1 MRFACDTGGTFTDL
15 MIEDETGALHMFKAP
30 TTPANPILGVL
41 DSVQAAAD
49 AFGMSRHDLLA
60 KGQIFIHG
68 TTRAINAIVTGT
80 TARTALLTTRGNP
93 DVLVFREGGRIEP
106 FNFKVPYPEPYIP
119 RHLTF
124 EITERVGATGEVV
137 TALDE
142 ASVREAIGRLKAEGV
157 EAVAVSFL
165 WSIANPAHELRV
177 GEMLAEL
184 LPGIP
189 VTLSHQINPIIREY
203 RRTSSAAIDA
213 SLKPLMGAYM
223 RNLAS
228 SLKDA
233 GFPGRVLVVT
243 SQGGVMDADEIA
255 LAPIHSINSG
265 PAMAPVAGRY
275 YAGMDADTQTA
286 IVADTGGTTYDVSL
300 IRGGRIP
307 WSRETWIGQPFR
319 GHMTGFPS
327 VDVKSVGAGGGSIAS
342 VDAGGM
348 LRVGPKSAGAVPG
361 PVCYGRGGTEPTV
374 TDAALALGYLDP
386 ENFLGGAMALDLAAA
401 RSAIETRV
409 ARPLGLSIEDAAAAI
424 MDVVTQNMVNAIDD
438 LTVKQGIDPSRAVLI
453 GGGGAAGFNTA
464 LIGKRLNCPTAIIPE
479 TGAALSAAGAL
490 ISDLSRHFN
499 ITRHISTDKFS
510 YGLANQVLA
519 ELQARCEAFVA
530 SAGEEVIGHSIEYSI
545 EGHYPSQVWDIE
557 APLHAAK
564 LHDQKDLDRL
574 VDSFHAAHEE
584 LFAFADR
591 GAHIEIVGW
600 QAHVRCRLRDRGTGR
615 VSKEMAVARG
625 QETRKCYFPGHGY
638 VDAPVSVFDL
648 LDEGWRASGPAIVES
663 SLTTVVVNPG
673 VEVVKAAS
681 GSLIMNLA
689 EMK

>member
-15 MIEDETGALHMFKAP
+15 LVEDETGALHMFKAP
-30 TTPANPILGVL
+30 TTPASPIVGVL
-41 DSVQAAAD
+41 DSVQVAAD
-49 AFGMSRHDLLA
+49 AFGMSRHDLMA

-124 EITERVGATGEVV
+124 EITERVGAKGEVV
-137 TALDE
+137 TALEE
-142 ASVREAIGRLKAEGV
+142 ASVHKAIERLKAEGV

-165 WSIANPAHELRV
+165 WSIANPAHERRV
-177 GEMLAEL
+177 GEMLAEF
-184 LPGIP
+184 LPGVP
-189 VTLSHQINPIIREY
+189 FTLSHEINPIIREY

-213 SLKPLMGAYM
+213 SLKPLMGTYM
-223 RNLAS
+223 RNLES
-228 SLKDA
+228 SLKEA
-233 GFPGRVLVVT
+233 GFAGRVLVVT
-243 SQGGVMDADEIA
+243 SQGGVMDAGEIA

-386 ENFLGGAMALDLAAA
+386 ENFLGGAMALDVAAA
-401 RSAIETRV
+401 RSAIESRV
-409 ARPLGLSIEDAAAAI
+409 AKPLGLSIEDAAAAM

-438 LTVKQGIDPSRAVLI
+438 LTVKQGIDPSKAVLI

-464 LIGKRLNCPTAIIPE
+464 LIAKRLNCPTAIIPE

-499 ITRHISTDKFS
+499 ITRHISTDNFS
-510 YGLANQVLA
+510 FGLANQVLA
-519 ELQARCEAFVA
+519 ELRAKCDAFIEM
-530 SAGEEVIGHSIEYSI
+530 AGDEVIGHSIEYSI

-557 APLHAAK
+557 APMQVTKFHV
-564 LHDQKDLDRL
+564 QEDLDRL
-574 VDSFHAAHEE
+574 VENFHAAHEE

-615 VSKEMAVARG
+615 VSKEMAVAKG
-625 QETRKCYFPGHGY
+625 AATRKCYFPGHGY

-648 LDEGWRASGPAIVES
+648 LDEGWRAKGPAIVES

-673 VEVVKAAS
+673 VEVVKTAS

>member
-15 MIEDETGALHMFKAP
+15 MIEDETGALHMFKAQ

-41 DSVQAAAD
+41 DSVQVAAD

-124 EITERVGATGEVV
+124 EITERIGATGEVV

-177 GEMLAEL
+177 GEMLVEL

-275 YAGMDADTQTA
+275 YAGMDADIQTA

-409 ARPLGLSIEDAAAAI
+409 ARPLGLSVEDAAAAI

-530 SAGEEVIGHSIEYSI
+530 SAGEEAIGHSIEYSI

>member
-15 MIEDETGALHMFKAP
+15 IIEDESGALHMFKAP
-30 TTPANPILGVL
+30 TTPENPITGVL
-41 DSVQAAAD
+41 DSVEVAANAL
-49 AFGMSRHDLLA
+49 GVTRQDLLA
-60 KGQIFIHG
+60 KGKIFIHG

-80 TARTALLTTRGNP
+80 TARTALLTTKGNP

-124 EITERVGATGEVV
+124 EIDERVGTTGEIV
-137 TALDE
+137 TPLDE
-142 ASVREAIGRLKAEGV
+142 GSVTKAIQRLKAEGV

-177 GEMLAEL
+177 GEMLADL

-213 SLKPLMGAYM
+213 SLKPLMGSYM
-223 RNLAS
+223 RNLAQ
-228 SLKDA
+228 SLKEA

-243 SQGGVMDADEIA
+243 SQGGVMDAEEIA

-275 YAGMDADTQTA
+275 YAGMDADMQTA

-386 ENFLGGAMALDLAAA
+386 ENFLGGAMALDLKAA
-401 RSAIETRV
+401 RAAVESRV
-409 ARPLGLSIEDAAAAI
+409 AKPLGLSIEEAAAAI

-453 GGGGAAGFNTA
+453 GGGGAAGFNTT

-510 YGLANQVLA
+510 FSLANQVLA
-519 ELQARCEAFVA
+519 ELKAKCDAFVA
-530 SAGEEVIGHSIEYSI
+530 AAGEEVIGHSVEYSI

-557 APLHAAK
+557 APLHAAR
-564 LHDQKDLDRL
+564 LDGEKDLKQ
-574 VDSFHAAHEE
+574 VIDSFHAAHEE

-591 GAHIEIVGW
+591 DAHIEIVGW
-600 QAHVRCRLRDRGTGR
+600 QAHVRCQLRDRGTGR
-615 VSKEMAVARG
+615 VSKELAAARG
-625 QETRKCYFPGHGY
+625 REMRRCYFPGHGH
-638 VDAPVSVFDL
+638 VEAPVSVLDL
-648 LDEGWRASGPAIVES
+648 LDAGWRATGPAIVES

-673 VEVVKAAS
+673 VEVVKTAS

-689 EMK
+689 EMN

>member
-15 MIEDETGALHMFKAP
+15 MIEDETGALHMFKAQ

-41 DSVQAAAD
+41 DSVQVAAD

-124 EITERVGATGEVV
+124 EITERIGATGEVV

-177 GEMLAEL
+177 GEMLVEL

-275 YAGMDADTQTA
+275 YAGMDADIQTA

-530 SAGEEVIGHSIEYSI
+530 SAGEEAIGHSIEYSI

>member
-15 MIEDETGALHMFKAP
+15 IVEDEAGALHMFKAP
-30 TTPANPILGVL
+30 TTPENPITGVL
-41 DSVQAAAD
+41 DSVQVAANAM
-49 AFGMSRHDLLA
+49 GITRHDLLS
-60 KGQIFIHG
+60 KGKIFIHG

-80 TARTALLTTRGNP
+80 TARTALLTTKGNP

-124 EITERVGATGEVV
+124 EIEERVGTTGEIV

-142 ASVREAIGRLKAEGV
+142 GSVRDAIQRLKAEGV

-213 SLKPLMGAYM
+213 SLKPLMGSYM
-223 RNLAS
+223 RNLAQ
-228 SLKDA
+228 SLKEA

-243 SQGGVMDADEIA
+243 SQGGVMDAEEIA

-275 YAGMDADTQTA
+275 YAGMDADMQTA

-386 ENFLGGAMALDLAAA
+386 ENFLGGAMALDLKAA
-401 RSAIETRV
+401 RAAIESRV
-409 ARPLGLSIEDAAAAI
+409 AKPLSLSIEEAAAAI

-438 LTVKQGIDPSRAVLI
+438 LTVKQGIDPSKAVLI
-453 GGGGAAGFNTA
+453 GGGGAAGFNTT

-499 ITRHISTDKFS
+499 ITKHISTDKFS
-510 YGLANQVLA
+510 FPLANQVLA
-519 ELQARCEAFVA
+519 ELKAKCDAFVA
-530 SAGEEVIGHSIEYSI
+530 AAGEEVIGHSVEYSI

-557 APLHAAK
+557 APLHSAK
-564 LHDQKDLDRL
+564 LEGEKDLRK
-574 VDSFHAAHEE
+574 VIDSFHAAHEE

-600 QAHVRCRLRDRGTGR
+600 QAHVRCQLRDRGTGR
-615 VSKEMAVARG
+615 VSKELAAANGRNM
-625 QETRKCYFPGHGY
+625 RKCYFPGHGH
-638 VDAPVSVFDL
+638 VEAPVSV
-648 LDEGWRASGPAIVES
+648 LDRLDAGWRAKGPAIVES

-673 VEVVKAAS
+673 VQVVKTAS

-689 EMK
+689 EMN

>member
-15 MIEDETGALHMFKAP
+15 MIEDETGALHMFKAA
-30 TTPANPILGVL
+30 TTPENPILGVL
-41 DSVQAAAD
+41 DSVQVAAD
-49 AFGMSRHDLLA
+49 AFGMKRQDLLA
-60 KGQIFIHG
+60 KGKIFIHG

-80 TARTALLTTRGNP
+80 TARTALLTTKGNP

-106 FNFKVPYPEPYIP
+106 FNFKVPYPEPYVP

-124 EITERVGATGEVV
+124 EITERVGAAGEVV
-137 TALDE
+137 TPLDE
-142 ASVREAIGRLKAEGV
+142 ASVRAAITRLKEEGV
-157 EAVAVSFL
+157 EAVAVSLL

-177 GEMLAEL
+177 GEMLDEL

-189 VTLSHQINPIIREY
+189 VTLSHQLNPIIREY

-223 RNLAS
+223 RNLAA

-233 GFPGRVLVVT
+233 GFLGRVLVVT
-243 SQGGVMDADEIA
+243 SQGGVMDAEEIA

-275 YAGMDADTQTA
+275 YAGMDAATQTA

-361 PVCYGRGGTEPTV
+361 PASYGRGGTQPTV

-386 ENFLGGAMALDLAAA
+386 ENFLGGAMMLDLAAA
-401 RSAIETRV
+401 KTAIDMHV
-409 ARPLGLSIEDAAAAI
+409 AKPLGLSIEDAAAAI
-424 MDVVTQNMVNAIDD
+424 MDVATQNMVNAIDD
-438 LTVKQGIDPSRAVLI
+438 LTVKQGIDPSKAVLI

-464 LIGKRLNCPTAIIPE
+464 LIGKRLNCATAIIPE

-510 YGLANQVLA
+510 FDLANQVLS
-519 ELQARCEAFVA
+519 ELQAKCAAFVA
-530 SAGEEVIGHSIEYSI
+530 AAGEEVISHSVEYSF
-545 EGHYPSQVWDIE
+545 EGHYTSQVWDIE
-557 APLHAAK
+557 APLHAATLK
-564 LHDQKDLDRL
+564 GEADLQRL

-584 LFAFADR
+584 LFAFADH
-591 GAHIEIVGW
+591 GARIEIVGW
-600 QAHVRCRLRDRGTGR
+600 QAHVRCQLRDRGTGR
-615 VSKEMAVARG
+615 VSKELAVARG
-625 QETRKCYFPGHGY
+625 RNTRRCYFPGHGH

-648 LDEGWRASGPAIVES
+648 VDEGWRATGPAIVES

-673 VEVVKAAS
+673 VEVTKTAS
-681 GSLIMNLA
+681 GSLIMNLT
-689 EMK
+689 EMN

>member
-15 MIEDETGALHMFKAP
+15 MVEDENGSLHMFKAP
-30 TTPANPILGVL
+30 TTPENPITGVL

-49 AFGMSRHDLLA
+49 AFGVTRHDLLSR
-60 KGQIFIHG
+60 GQIFIHG
-68 TTRAINAIVTGT
+68 TTRAINAIITGT
-80 TARTALLTTRGNP
+80 TARTALLTTKGNP

-124 EITERVGATGEVV
+124 EIAERIGATGEVV

-142 ASVREAIGRLKAEGV
+142 SSVRAAVERLKAEGV

-177 GEMLAEL
+177 GEMLEEL

-223 RNLAS
+223 RNLTA

-233 GFPGRVLVVT
+233 GFAGRVLVVT
-243 SQGGVMDADEIA
+243 SQGGVMDAEEIA

-275 YAGMDADTQTA
+275 YAGMDADMQTA

-307 WSRETWIGQPFR
+307 WSRETWIGQVFR

-386 ENFLGGAMALDLAAA
+386 ENFLGGAMALDRAAA
-401 RSAIETRV
+401 RAAIETRV
-409 ARPLGLSIEDAAAAI
+409 AKPLGLSVEDAAAAI

-438 LTVKQGIDPSRAVLI
+438 LTVKQGIDPSKAVLI

-464 LIGKRLNCPTAIIPE
+464 LIGKRLNCPTAIVPE

-490 ISDLSRHFN
+490 ISDLARHFN

-510 YGLANQVLA
+510 FDLANQVLA
-519 ELQARCEAFVA
+519 ELKARCDAFVA
-530 SAGEEVIGHSIEYSI
+530 AAGEEVVGHTVEYSI

-557 APLHAAK
+557 APLHSAK
-564 LHDQKDLDRL
+564 LAGEGDLVRL
-574 VDSFHAAHEE
+574 IDGFHAAHED

-591 GAHIEIVGW
+591 GAHIEIVSW
-600 QAHVRCRLRDRGTGR
+600 QAHVRCQLRDRGTGR
-615 VSKEMAVARG
+615 VSKELAVARG
-625 QETRKCYFPGHGY
+625 ANTRKCYFPGHGY
-638 VDAPVSVFDL
+638 VEAPVSVFDL
-648 LDEGWRASGPAIVES
+648 LDEGWRAKGPAIVES

-673 VEVVKAAS
+673 VEVVKRAS
-681 GSLIMNLA
+681 GSLIMNLTG
-689 EMK
+689 MN

>member
-15 MIEDETGALHMFKAP
+15 LVEDEAGALHMFKAQ

-41 DSVQAAAD
+41 DSVQVAAD
-49 AFGMSRHDLLA
+49 ALGMTRLDLLA

-80 TARTALLTTRGNP
+80 TARTALLTTKGNP
-93 DVLVFREGGRIEP
+93 DVLFFREGGRIEP
-106 FNFKVPYPEPYIP
+106 FNFRVPYPEPYIP

-124 EITERVGATGEVV
+124 EITERIGATGEVV
-137 TALDE
+137 TALEEDSIL
-142 ASVREAIGRLKAEGV
+142 AAIKRLKEERV
-157 EAVAVSFL
+157 EAVAVSLL
-165 WSIANPAHELRV
+165 WSVANPAHEIRV
-177 GEMLAEL
+177 GELLAEH
-184 LPGIP
+184 LPGVP

-223 RNLAS
+223 RNLAA
-228 SLKDA
+228 SLREA

-243 SQGGVMDADEIA
+243 SQGGVMDAEEVA

-275 YAGMDADTQTA
+275 YAGTDADMRTA

-342 VDAGGM
+342 VDGGGM

-374 TDAALALGYLDP
+374 TDAALVLGYLDP
-386 ENFLGGAMALDLAAA
+386 ENFLGGAMALDTAAA
-401 RSAIETRV
+401 AQAITARV
-409 ARPLGLSIEDAAAAI
+409 AKPLGLSVEDAAAAI
-424 MDVVTQNMVNAIDD
+424 LDVVTQNMVNAIDD
-438 LTVKQGIDPSRAVLI
+438 LTVKQGIDPSKAVLI

-490 ISDLSRHFN
+490 MSDLSRHFN
-499 ITRHISTDKFS
+499 ITRHISTGKFS
-510 YGLANQVLA
+510 FALANEVLA
-519 ELQARCEAFVA
+519 QLGEKCAGFIQA
-530 SAGEEVIGHSIEYSI
+530 AGNEVIGHSIDFSI

-557 APLHAAK
+557 SPLRVSK
-564 LHDQKDLDRL
+564 LKDQADLDEL
-574 VDSFHAAHEE
+574 VHAFHAAHEE

-591 GAHIEIVGW
+591 DAPVEIVSW
-600 QAHVRCRLRDRGTGR
+600 QAHVRCQLRERGTGR
-615 VSKEMAVARG
+615 VSREQAQAHIKP
-625 QETRKCYFPGHGY
+625 TRRCYFPGHGH

-648 LDEGWRASGPAIVES
+648 IDEGWRIKGPAIVES

-681 GSLIMNLA
+681 GSLIMNLT

>member
-15 MIEDETGALHMFKAP
+15 LVEDASGALHMFKAQ

-41 DSVQAAAD
+41 DSVQVAAD
-49 AFGMSRHDLLA
+49 AFGLSRFDLLA

-93 DVLVFREGGRIEP
+93 DVLFFREGGRIEP
-106 FNFKVPYPEPYIP
+106 FNFRVPYPEPYIP

-124 EITERVGATGEVV
+124 EITERIGATGEVV
-137 TALDE
+137 TALDDD
-142 ASVREAIGRLKAEGV
+142 SVRAAIERLKEERV
-157 EAVAVSFL
+157 EAVAVSLL
-165 WSIANPAHELRV
+165 WSVANPAHELRV
-177 GEMLAEL
+177 GELLSEL
-184 LPGIP
+184 LPGVP

-213 SLKPLMGAYM
+213 SLKPLMGTYM

-228 SLKDA
+228 SLREA

-243 SQGGVMDADEIA
+243 SQGGVMDAEEIA
-255 LAPIHSINSG
+255 MAPIHSINSG

-275 YAGMDADTQTA
+275 YAGVDADMKTA

-342 VDAGGM
+342 VDSGGM

-374 TDAALALGYLDP
+374 TDAALVLGYLDP
-386 ENFLGGAMALDLAAA
+386 ENFLGGTMALDAAAAA
-401 RSAIETRV
+401 RAISERV
-409 ARPLGLSIEDAAAAI
+409 ATPLGLSVEDAAAAI
-424 MDVVTQNMVNAIDD
+424 LDVVTQNMVNAIDD
-438 LTVKQGIDPSRAVLI
+438 LTVKQGIDPSKAVLI

-490 ISDLSRHFN
+490 MSDLSRHFN
-499 ITRHISTDKFS
+499 ITRHVSTDKFS
-510 YGLANQVLA
+510 FALANDVLA
-519 ELQARCEAFVA
+519 ELSERCSGFVA
-530 SAGEEVIGHSIEYSI
+530 AAGADVIGHTIDFSI

-557 APLHAAK
+557 SPLRAAR
-564 LHDQKDLDRL
+564 LNGQADLDDL
-574 VDSFHAAHEE
+574 VNAFHAAHEE

-591 GAHIEIVGW
+591 AAPVEIVSW
-600 QAHVRCRLRDRGTGR
+600 QAHVRCQLRERGTGR
-615 VSKEMAVARG
+615 VSRELAQPLNKS
-625 QETRKCYFPGHGY
+625 TRRCYFPGHGH
-638 VDAPVSVFDL
+638 VDVPVSVFDL
-648 LDEGWRASGPAIVES
+648 LDAGWRTRGPAIVES

-673 VEVVKAAS
+673 VEVVKAPS
-681 GSLIMNLA
+681 GSLIMNLT

>member
-49 AFGMSRHDLLA
+49 AFGMNRHDLLA

-184 LPGIP
+184 LPEIP